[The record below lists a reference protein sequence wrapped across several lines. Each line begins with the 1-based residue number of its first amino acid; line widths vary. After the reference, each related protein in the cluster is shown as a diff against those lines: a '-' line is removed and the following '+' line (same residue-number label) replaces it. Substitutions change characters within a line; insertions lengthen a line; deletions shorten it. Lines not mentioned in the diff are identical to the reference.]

1 MLPTMALVVTDDYS
15 DDEGDHD
22 YDDVD
27 NDDGRGYDDKG
38 VYGGDDDDASDVTTS
53 VVMMV
58 TSVDV
63 CLTCMVPL
71 MNGSG
76 SAAAATYTG
85 EYDDMSGAYCA
96 NHSIASASG
105 RCARD
110 TDTKE

>member
-1 MLPTMALVVTDDYS
+1 MRFAKLLTMALVVTD
-15 DDEGDHD
+15 EGDD
-22 YDDVD
+22 DDVD
-27 NDDGRGYDDKG
+27 NDDGSGYDDKG
-38 VYGGDDDDASDVTTS
+38 IWYDGDDDDAAS
-53 VVMMV
+53 VMMV
-58 TSVDV
+58 TVDV

-96 NHSIASASG
+96 NHSIESASG